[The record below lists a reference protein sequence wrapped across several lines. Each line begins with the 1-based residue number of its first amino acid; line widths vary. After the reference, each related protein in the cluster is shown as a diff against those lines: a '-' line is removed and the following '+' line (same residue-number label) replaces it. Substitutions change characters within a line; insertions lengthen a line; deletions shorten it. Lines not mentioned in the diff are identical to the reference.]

1 MKKIVDS
8 QQMKQIDDYAIE
20 TIGIPSLVLMENAAN
35 QVVHHMADHISQE
48 DIILVACGSGNNGGD
63 GMAIARILL
72 NRGYQVDVFFA
83 GKESSLTT
91 ETAKQMAIIE
101 KLDMVIWDS
110 IDEINISNYT
120 IVVDALIGIGLQA
133 DLSDDYMTV
142 VNKINEHEGLVFA
155 VDMPTGISADNGKV
169 MKAAVQADYTISFG
183 YRKIGQLLFPGSDY
197 CGEVSIADI
206 GFPPVA
212 MESVSSHYYSYDQSD
227 LATVPRRKA
236 YSNKGT
242 FGRVLVIAG
251 SENMSG
257 AAYLSAKA
265 AYRTGAGF
273 VEVLTTESNRNIIQ
287 AQVPEAVLT
296 TYNPDLLDDVDEKNK
311 IKEAILRSDTVVIG
325 PGIGIQETSHQLL
338 DLVTLYVENPV
349 VFDADAINV
358 MSNYY
363 DTFPLLRNNTCVRL
377 NEFSNTLP
385 AQSIITPHLKELA
398 RLMDRSVSDLQDNL
412 LTTADQCAKDSNLI
426 YAIKDARTI
435 VTHDHERY
443 INDSGNSGMATAG
456 SGDVLTGIIA
466 GLLAQGLEPFEAA
479 KLAVYIH
486 GLAGDQAAKEK
497 NEYSMMASDII
508 EALHVVLKR

>member
-1 MKKIVDS
+1 M
-8 QQMKQIDDYAIE
+8 
-20 TIGIPSLVLMENAAN
+20 
-35 QVVHHMADHISQE
+35 
-48 DIILVACGSGNNGGD
+48 
-63 GMAIARILL
+63 
-72 NRGYQVDVFFA
+72 
-83 GKESSLTT
+83 
-91 ETAKQMAIIE
+91 
-101 KLDMVIWDS
+101 
-110 IDEINISNYT
+110 
-120 IVVDALIGIGLQA
+120 
-133 DLSDDYMTV
+133 
-142 VNKINEHEGLVFA
+142 
-155 VDMPTGISADNGKV
+155 
-169 MKAAVQADYTISFG
+169 
-183 YRKIGQLLFPGSDY
+183 
-197 CGEVSIADI
+197 
-206 GFPPVA
+206 
-212 MESVSSHYYSYDQSD
+212 
-227 LATVPRRKA
+227 
-236 YSNKGT
+236 
-242 FGRVLVIAG
+242 
-251 SENMSG
+251 
-257 AAYLSAKA
+257 
-265 AYRTGAGF
+265 
-273 VEVLTTESNRNIIQ
+273 
-287 AQVPEAVLT
+287 
-296 TYNPDLLDDVDEKNK
+296 DEKNK

-358 MSNYY
+358 ISNYY

-398 RLMDRSVSDLQDNL
+398 RLMDRSISDLQDNL
-412 LTTADQCAKDSNLI
+412 LTTADQCAKDSSLI

-508 EALHVVLKR
+508 EALHVVLKK